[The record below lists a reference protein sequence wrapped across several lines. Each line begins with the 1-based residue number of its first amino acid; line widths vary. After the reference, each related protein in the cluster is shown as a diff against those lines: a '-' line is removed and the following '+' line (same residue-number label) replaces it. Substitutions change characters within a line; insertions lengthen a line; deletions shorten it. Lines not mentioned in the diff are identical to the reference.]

1 VAFFDHG
8 AFRITAAEATLMD
21 PQQRLALEEGYAA
34 LAQAGFTL
42 DGGPTGAV
50 AVVAAVGYSEYLPKH
65 GRSAV
70 TFAKV
75 SPSSSTVI
83 SYIC

>member
-1 VAFFDHG
+1 
-8 AFRITAAEATLMD
+8 MD

-50 AVVAAVGYSEYLPKH
+50 AVVAAVGYSEYLPK
-65 GRSAV
+65 
-70 TFAKV
+70 F
-75 SPSSSTVI
+75 
-83 SYIC
+83 